1 MSLNSIEYIT
11 KNEYIKDKYSDSP
24 KATEDKDL
32 DNFFRI
38 KINYFEELSKFA
50 QEKEIGRASCRERV

>member
-38 KINYFEELSKFA
+38 KIF
-50 QEKEIGRASCRERV
+50 Q